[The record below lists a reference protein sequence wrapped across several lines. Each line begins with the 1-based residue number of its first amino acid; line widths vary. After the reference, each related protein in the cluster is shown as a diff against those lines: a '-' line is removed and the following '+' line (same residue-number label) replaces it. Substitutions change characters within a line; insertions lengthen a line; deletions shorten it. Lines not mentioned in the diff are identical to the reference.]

1 MTAPLLNLPITS
13 PVPGAPS
20 AKVAGQSPAAGFEA
34 LLSALFGPPKV
45 EGAAPLPPGQPQTGG
60 VATTDVAAAI
70 VEEPEEVV
78 GEAQPIPSQDQA
90 SAPAD
95 TLVFA
100 MAIQPAPAQDQAAAP
115 ADTRAFAMATQPA
128 PSQEATQ
135 PKDTG
140 EAAASAG
147 RTAAAPEIELPPV
160 EPATDQ
166 AAVSELEAIA
176 DPAAPMTADNA
187 GKPASAFAPT
197 PEVKP
202 QPTTSA
208 SPARPEASTQP
219 EPAQT
224 TQPAQASSTV
234 SAGPA
239 ALPPAPAAP
248 APLAALAQA
257 SAEAPAPIETEA
269 EPAEPA
275 DAAPVTPTR
284 KAQGTGAAP
293 PAAPAER
300 MPVEAPVTAAAG
312 RTAVAADTAGKPAAA
327 VQPDTRA
334 EVEPALDAPDAPQ
347 PTAAP
352 AAPVQAQAAA
362 HGAAPVRATPETV
375 ASLTAHIVKNL
386 EGRTTKFDVE
396 LNPAGLGQVNVS
408 VEIAASGKMTAAMS
422 FDSPQ
427 AAAEL
432 RARSHELQ
440 KALEQAGFDVSAGG
454 LSFDVAGDRGGDG
467 RHLAQQHQD
476 QNDGAAWRGRA
487 FQAVL
492 GTAGEVVETAASA
505 ALQYA
510 RRTDSGVDI
519 RI

>member
-13 PVPGAPS
+13 PVAGAPA
-20 AKVAGQSPAAGFEA
+20 AKAAGQSPAAGFEA
-34 LLSALFGPPKV
+34 LLSALFGAPKV
-45 EGAAPLPPGQPQTGG
+45 EGAAPLPAGQPQAGSP
-60 VATTDVAAAI
+60 ATTDVAVVEAAI
-70 VEEPEEVV
+70 ITPAAAVAEPEELA
-78 GEAQPIPSQDQA
+78 GEVDPTQ
-90 SAPAD
+90 
-95 TLVFA
+95 TL
-100 MAIQPAPAQDQAAAP
+100 DQAATP
-115 ADTRAFAMATQPA
+115 ADAFVLALAPQPA
-128 PSQEATQ
+128 PSQEPTQ

-140 EAAASAG
+140 EVPASAV
-147 RTAAAPEIELPPV
+147 RTATAPVIELPAS
-160 EPATDQ
+160 PASAQ
-166 AAVSELEAIA
+166 AVVAGELDTIA
-176 DPAAPMTADNA
+176 DPPPPLTADDA
-187 GKPASAFAPT
+187 GKPASAFAAAPD
-197 PEVKP
+197 VKP
-202 QPTTSA
+202 QPATGA
-208 SPARPEASTQP
+208 SLAPPEAATDP
-219 EPAQT
+219 APAQT
-224 TQPAQASSTV
+224 APPAQASS
-234 SAGPA
+234 AAPAAPA
-239 ALPPAPAAP
+239 ALPPAPTAP

-257 SAEAPAPIETEA
+257 SVEAPAPIETEA
-269 EPAEPA
+269 EPDEPA
-275 DAAPVTPTR
+275 EAALATPTR
-284 KAQGTGAAP
+284 KAQGAGAAP
-293 PAAPAER
+293 PAAPAETL
-300 MPVEAPVTAAAG
+300 PAEAPVTAAAG
-312 RTAVAADTAGKPAAA
+312 KNAVAADTAGKPAAA
-327 VQPDTRA
+327 IQPDA
-334 EVEPALDAPDAPQ
+334 QGEAEPAIDAPDAPQ
-347 PTAAP
+347 PAAAAP

-362 HGAAPVRATPETV
+362 HTATPVRATPETV
-375 ASLTAHIVKNL
+375 ASLTAHIGKNL

>member
-13 PVPGAPS
+13 PVAGAPA
-20 AKVAGQSPAAGFEA
+20 AKAAGQSPAAGFEA
-34 LLSALFGPPKV
+34 LLSALFGAPKM
-45 EGAAPLPPGQPQTGG
+45 EGAAPLPAGQPQAGNA
-60 VATTDVAAAI
+60 ATTDVGVAGAAVAASVTATPI
-70 VEEPEEVV
+70 AAVAGAELEEIP
-78 GEAQPIPSQDQA
+78 GETDTAPSQDQA
-90 SAPAD
+90 ATPAD

-100 MAIQPAPAQDQAAAP
+100 LAP
-115 ADTRAFAMATQPA
+115 QPA
-128 PSQEATQ
+128 PSQDDTR
-135 PKDTG
+135 PKTTG
-140 EAAASAG
+140 EAAAAAV
-147 RTAAAPEIELPPV
+147 RAPTAPAIELPPA
-160 EPATDQ
+160 EP
-166 AAVSELEAIA
+166 AAVSELDAIA
-176 DPAAPMTADNA
+176 DPAVTAEDA

-202 QPTTSA
+202 QTGA
-208 SPARPEASTQP
+208 GAALPEAATEPAAAQTAP
-219 EPAQT
+219 PAQT
-224 TQPAQASSTV
+224 ASAAPAA
-234 SAGPA
+234 PA
-239 ALPPAPAAP
+239 ALPPAPPAP
-248 APLAALAQA
+248 APLAALDQA
-257 SAEAPAPIETEA
+257 SVELSAPTETEA

-275 DAAPVTPTR
+275 EAAPVNPSR
-284 KAQGTGAAP
+284 KAQGSGAAP

-300 MPVEAPVTAAAG
+300 MPAEAPVTAPAGKTAA
-312 RTAVAADTAGKPAAA
+312 AAEAAGKPAAA
-327 VQPDTRA
+327 VQPDAQGEA
-334 EVEPALDAPDAPQ
+334 EPVIDAPDAPQ
-347 PTAAP
+347 PAAAAP
-352 AAPVQAQAAA
+352 AAPVQAQAAHTA
-362 HGAAPVRATPETV
+362 IPVRATPETV
-375 ASLTAHIVKNL
+375 ASLTAHIGKNL

-454 LSFDVAGDRGGDG
+454 LSFDVTGDRGGDG